1 MSAADV
7 IQQMRNHKEIKDI
20 IQSKKGLF
28 DSALGGAR
36 GGDFTPFEDQA
47 AVARATVGGKITDT
61 DPALNM
67 TPELMAE
74 TWLTDEVQKAY
85 VVRSEP
91 VVIGTRWEDVC
102 GRFRVA
108 QGFGNAVL
116 ITRELQEPIT
126 DFRKRAVKFC
136 NSKSEAEGVPGSFR
150 NWMKNQHILVRTL
163 VVSVG
168 FTLIAQLL
176 WWTVDVLFPYF
187 ECQKMNSSAMCWLFN
202 AIRMY
207 TVEYNNQLRWFVAAQ
222 VLSSISAAAIWLL
235 SFL

>member
-1 MSAADV
+1 MASD
-7 IQQMRNHKEIKDI
+7 RSPSPTPREI
-20 IQSKKGLF
+20 
-28 DSALGGAR
+28 A
-36 GGDFTPFEDQA
+36 
-47 AVARATVGGKITDT
+47 ATVRERMKPKDAGESLTQAIHGKITDT
-61 DPALNM
+61 DPALDM
-67 TPELMAE
+67 TTELMAE
-74 TWLTDEVQKAY
+74 TWLTGDVQKAY

-116 ITRELQEPIT
+116 LRRGPDEPVS
-126 DFRKRAVKFC
+126 DFRNRAVKFC
-136 NSKSEAEGVPGSFR
+136 NSKPEAEGVPGDFR
-150 NWMKNQHILVRTL
+150 KWMKNQHILVRTL
-163 VVSVG
+163 VVSIG
-168 FTLIAQLL
+168 FTLVAQFL
-176 WWTVDVLFPYF
+176 WWVVDVLFPYF

-222 VLSSISAAAIWLL
+222 VLSSISAAAIWLM